1 MKDKAKILIVEDE
14 PLIADNIAF
23 VLEDED
29 YSVVGKAID
38 TDEAMNLIDS
48 EKPDIIMLDISLD
61 DEDEDGIDLANII
74 NEKYQIP
81 FIFVTSHSDKLTIN
95 RVKKTN
101 PAGFIVKPF
110 KAAEILSTVAIVS
123 YKSKNGKQ
131 VAGNQSDNGFFVKQ
145 GHDLVKIM
153 HNDILYVKAD
163 DNYTTIVLEN
173 AKILASLNLK
183 SLAKKL
189 PQTKYIR
196 IHRSYMVNISR
207 ITRISHRYVYV
218 DTHAI
223 PLGKGYYAKL
233 QELITTL

>member
-1 MKDKAKILIVEDE
+1 MKTKANILIVEDE
-14 PLIADNIAF
+14 PLIADDIAF
-23 VLEDED
+23 ILEDEG
-29 YSVVGKAID
+29 YTVAGKAID
-38 TDEAMNLIDS
+38 TQEAVELIDS
-48 EKPDIIMLDISLD
+48 EKPDMILLDISLD
-61 DEDEDGIDLANII
+61 DDDEDGIDLANMI

-81 FIFVTSHSDKLTIN
+81 FIFITSHSDKLTIN

-110 KAAEILSTVAIVS
+110 KAAEIISTLAIVS
-123 YKSKNGKQ
+123 YKSKNIEQ
-131 VAGNQSDNGFFVKQ
+131 VYDKTSEDGFFVKQ

-153 HNDILYVKAD
+153 NKEILYVKAE
-163 DNYTTIVLEN
+163 DNYTSIVLEDD
-173 AKILASLNLK
+173 KILASLNLK
-183 SLAKKL
+183 SLAEKL
-189 PQTKYIR
+189 PQSQYIR

-218 DTHAI
+218 DHHEI